1 MKNQPEKARNR
12 PSLRLS
18 EQSRKD
24 MDKPTINPW
33 CGALTGVSSLYMI
46 NWSVKMLTKYI
57 GKYYHRGTEDKCKL
71 AVSLYFCTIGYIE
84 IMWI

>member
-1 MKNQPEKARNR
+1 MKNQPEKARNP

-33 CGALTGVSSLYMI
+33 CGALTGVSTLYMI
-46 NWSVKMLTKYI
+46 NWSVKMLTKHI
-57 GKYYHRGTEDKCKL
+57 EKY
-71 AVSLYFCTIGYIE
+71 FNFIE
-84 IMWI
+84 VLKTGVKWQFLCNFVP